1 MRISTA
7 YYIGIEKEYDGE
19 FIFAI
24 MAFVT
29 TACMVSSEIIA
40 KTRKRKKSPDRSKT
54 LTRNRSR
61 NMVIPNLIPFT
72 TLNLIFAFSIFFST
86 IVRVIQKTKFGLPN
100 LSIQIVVMLIC
111 LLMSNTEAKAQFKR
125 RLASTLPVCQ
135 KISTTNQKSK
145 HHVVNFHTKNKSP
158 RINQMISNEKT
169 RNTTEENKN
178 TTMPNTSIT
187 RHK

>member
-61 NMVIPNLIPFT
+61 NMVIHN
-72 TLNLIFAFSIFFST
+72 
-86 IVRVIQKTKFGLPN
+86 
-100 LSIQIVVMLIC
+100 
-111 LLMSNTEAKAQFKR
+111 
-125 RLASTLPVCQ
+125 
-135 KISTTNQKSK
+135 
-145 HHVVNFHTKNKSP
+145 
-158 RINQMISNEKT
+158 
-169 RNTTEENKN
+169 
-178 TTMPNTSIT
+178 
-187 RHK
+187 